1 MPLNKGPEARQVADM
16 GRNDL
21 PGLSPLWLISL
32 ALVLGTAIVVM
43 IPASISNGDAIKPS
57 DWIGF
62 AAALSPG

>member
-1 MPLNKGPEARQVADM
+1 V
-16 GRNDL
+16 
-21 PGLSPLWLISL
+21 WLISL